1 MNWVGE
7 NAVVIWVGGAVFV
20 TLAFVVYSQ
29 LRTTTALLAILA
41 VVLVTAALLVA
52 EYLIVTPREAVAQT
66 LNDLAAAIEADDLP
80 AVLRFIAP
88 DSKTVRGDAESLMP
102 LVTVEKARIVST
114 PQIDVD
120 ESTQPATATARCQG
134 LVDVTIKQNGMK
146 GPYLDR
152 VEIHFIRDGDRWLIK
167 SYKPE
172 KDWQRAAS
180 GKRNQ

>member
-1 MNWVGE
+1 MNWIGE
-7 NAVVIWVGGAVFV
+7 NAVAIWVTGAVFL
-20 TLAFVVYSQ
+20 TLAVVIYSQ
-29 LRTTTALLAILA
+29 LRTTAALVAILV

-52 EYLIVTPREAVAQT
+52 EHLIITPREAVAQT
-66 LNDLAAAIEADDLP
+66 LNELAAAIEADDVP
-80 AVLRFIAP
+80 AVLAFIAP
-88 DSKTVRGDAESLMP
+88 GAKSVRDDAESLMP

-120 ESTQPATATARCQG
+120 ESAQPATATVRCQG

-152 VEIHFIRDGDRWLIK
+152 VEIRFVRVGDRWLIE

-172 KDWQRAAS
+172 KDWRRSAT
-180 GKRNQ
+180 GKRN